1 MGDSLSAEY
10 GIARNRGWPA
20 LLTERLAERK
30 FKWRVV
36 NASVSGE
43 TTSGG
48 LSRLPALLDQH
59 RPALVVLELGANDGL
74 RGLPVVAMKRNL
86 QQMIALA
93 HAKSAR
99 VLLVGM
105 RIPPNYGRP
114 YAESFQGVY
123 RALANETRT
132 PLVPF
137 LFEGF
142 ADKMELFQTDHLHPT
157 EAAQPLILDNLWPS
171 LEPMLKARR

>member
-1 MGDSLSAEY
+1 M
-10 GIARNRGWPA
+10 
-20 LLTERLAERK
+20 
-30 FKWRVV
+30 
-36 NASVSGE
+36 SGE

-142 ADKMELFQTDHLHPT
+142 ADKMELFQADHLHPT

-171 LEPMLKARR
+171 LEPMFKARR